1 MKRDDLRQFIEDSS
15 WFEGAP
21 PEVLNR
27 LADAASVRLFPA
39 NSFLW
44 SLGEAN
50 TEVFGVLSGRVR
62 ISVSSAMGQDFAIID
77 RESGAWLGEPCL
89 VTDAARVENIRRIA
103 EVSALMVDAGL
114 VVLVSFISPFR
125 AERRLA
131 REAVEDARALT
142 ACEILVISRHVV
154 LEVAD
159 TWPLLFRNL
168 FRDNVTNT
176 RGLYEIL
183 SGMLFYP
190 LRARVAA
197 RLLLLVEEHGQPL
210 ADGVLI
216 DIKLS
221 QNDFAR
227 LAMGSRQRVNRI
239 FRDWSE
245 RGLVET
251 RDDHLLV
258 RDVDSLEKEI
268 VPFE

>member
-1 MKRDDLRQFIEDSS
+1 VKRDGIRQFIACSS

-21 PEVLNR
+21 GEVLDR
-27 LADAASVRLFPA
+27 LADAASYRQFPA

-50 TEVFGVLSGRVR
+50 TNVFGVLSGRVR
-62 ISVSSAMGQDFAIID
+62 ISVSSAMGQDFAIVD

-89 VTDAARVENIRRIA
+89 V
-103 EVSALMVDAGL
+103 SDAGR
-114 VVLVSFISPFR
+114 V
-125 AERRLA
+125 A
-131 REAVEDARALT
+131 DARALT
-142 ACEILVISRHVV
+142 DCEILVISRDVV
-154 LEVAD
+154 LAVAD
-159 TWPLLFRNL
+159 TWPLLYRNL
-168 FRDNVTNT
+168 FRDNVTNS

-197 RLLLLVEEHGQPL
+197 RLLLLVEEHGQAV
-210 ADGVLI
+210 ADGILI

-258 RDVDSLEKEI
+258 RDVDGLEKEI

>member
-1 MKRDDLRQFIEDSS
+1 MKRDELRQFIEGSS
-15 WFEGAP
+15 WFEGATA
-21 PEVLNR
+21 EVVDR
-27 LADAASVRLFPA
+27 LTDAASIRLFPA
-39 NSFLW
+39 GSFLW
-44 SLGEAN
+44 SLGESN
-50 TEVFGVLSGRVR
+50 TDIFGVVSGRVR

-89 VTDAARVENIRRIA
+89 VTDA
-103 EVSALMVDAGL
+103 G
-114 VVLVSFISPFR
+114 R
-125 AERRLA
+125 AA
-131 REAVEDARALT
+131 DARALT
-142 ACEILVISRHVV
+142 ECEILVISRHVL
-154 LEVAD
+154 LEVAE
-159 TWPLLFRNL
+159 TWPLLYRNL

-190 LRARVAA
+190 LRARVAG
-197 RLLLLVEEHGQPL
+197 RLLLLVEEHGQPV

-221 QNDFAR
+221 QADFAR

-239 FRDWSE
+239 FRDWNE

-251 RDDHLLV
+251 RDDHLLI
-258 RDVDSLEKEI
+258 RDVDGLEKEI

>member
-1 MKRDDLRQFIEDSS
+1 MKRDELRQFIEDSS

-21 PEVLNR
+21 RGVLDR

-89 VTDAARVENIRRIA
+89 VTDAARVA
-103 EVSALMVDAGL
+103 
-114 VVLVSFISPFR
+114 
-125 AERRLA
+125 
-131 REAVEDARALT
+131 DARALT
-142 ACEILVISRHVV
+142 ACEILVISRQVV

-159 TWPLLFRNL
+159 NWPLLFRNL